1 MWTLVRLT
9 LRYHK
14 AVLAISMA
22 VAAVV
27 GVLVATLVALGGT
40 VEVVGERGL
49 DMTQPFVAGVV
60 AAEGMLFAAMIATF
74 IIGGVEREEK
84 RLLLLASLP
93 VPRRQVSLARAALP
107 VVTVLL
113 GLLVGA
119 VVLAG
124 TSWLLPGA
132 FTGKRAL
139 ASVFMTGLLLFFAQL
154 PLTVREVGE
163 RRQSGRHGQASAI
176 VLMLAT
182 LLSLVAVGV
191 LGVAVLWA
199 RLALVWTAAAALPA
213 ANVLLFE
220 RRRSFKP

>member
-1 MWTLVRLT
+1 MWTLVRLM
-9 LRYHK
+9 LRYHR

-40 VEVVGERGL
+40 VEVVGEQGL
-49 DMTQPFVAGVV
+49 DMTKPFVAGVV
-60 AAEGMLFAAMIATF
+60 AAEGMLFAAMIAAF
-74 IIGGVEREEK
+74 IIGGIEREEK
-84 RLLLLASLP
+84 RLLLLAALP
-93 VPRRQVSLARAALP
+93 VTRRQVSLARAALP

-119 VVLAG
+119 VVLAA
-124 TSWLLPGA
+124 TSLLLPGA

-139 ASVFMTGLLLFFAQL
+139 VSVFMTGLLLSFAQL

-163 RRQSGRHGQASAI
+163 RRQSGRLGEA
-176 VLMLAT
+176 LAVVALLGA

-191 LGVAVLWA
+191 LGAAVLWA
-199 RLALVWTAAAALPA
+199 RFALVWTAAATLPV

-220 RRRSFKP
+220 RRRSFRP